1 MLPLLV
7 TWVPG
12 TNVTHYNRYPTSS
25 RLLHVTVLQY
35 KSKILAC
42 YKAQIAHFG
51 GEFSKKCYKVPV
63 KSVTRGGY
71 TQLLLLHLLLR
82 GGRGGSPVLP
92 LQSVTNWGGAKKLAL
107 QSVTKGGV
115 TALSEG
121 YVIYG
126 RSLTTVCKNIPICLR
141 CLWRSQT

>member
-1 MLPLLV
+1 MLPV
-7 TWVPG
+7 T
-12 TNVTHYNRYPTSS
+12 TVTRPPVACYALQCYSTKVRFW
-25 RLLHVTVLQY
+25 HVTKL
-35 KSKILAC
+35 KLPILAGNF
-42 YKAQIAHFG
+42 Q
-51 GEFSKKCYKVPV
+51 KKCYKVPV

-82 GGRGGSPVLP
+82 GGRGGSPVLQ
-92 LQSVTNWGGAKKLAL
+92 LQSVTNWGGGAKKLAL

-126 RSLTTVCKNIPICLR
+126 RRLMTA
-141 CLWRSQT
+141 

>member
-12 TNVTHYNRYPTSS
+12 TNVTRYNRYPTSS
-25 RLLHVTVLQY
+25 RLLRVTVLQY

-71 TQLLLLHLLLR
+71 TQLLLLLWLLR
-82 GGRGGSPVLP
+82 GGRGGPP
-92 LQSVTNWGGAKKLAL
+92 CYRYKAL
-107 QSVTKGGV
+107 QTGGV
-115 TALSEG
+115 LKS
-121 YVIYG
+121 
-126 RSLTTVCKNIPICLR
+126 
-141 CLWRSQT
+141 

>member
-1 MLPLLV
+1 MESLGYLLLLVTQGGVGGLFFYVTCDIGGVGGGSPMLPLLV

-12 TNVTHYNRYPTSS
+12 TNVTRYNRYPTSS
-25 RLLHVTVLQY
+25 CLLRVTVLQY

-82 GGRGGSPVLP
+82 GGRGVPR
-92 LQSVTNWGGAKKLAL
+92 VTVTKHYKVGGAKKLVL
-107 QSVTKGGV
+107 QSVT
-115 TALSEG
+115 
-121 YVIYG
+121 
-126 RSLTTVCKNIPICLR
+126 
-141 CLWRSQT
+141 